1 MSEIKT
7 TVVNID
13 TEPSVKSIQSY
24 RKEIENLTDQL
35 LNLESGTKEYTAVL
49 QKAANMTNELND
61 ITKEVNDSSLDFGAQ
76 MGNLATV
83 GAAVTGG
90 MTAATGAMS
99 MFGIESEGTVKAMA
113 KMQNL
118 MGITQGLQAMGD
130 GGVKAF
136 KALKTGIGSA
146 KIGFHGLKGAIAA
159 TGIGLL
165 VIALGV
171 VVANFEEI
179 KAALDPGLTNAIE
192 KVKDV
197 FTGVMG
203 VIKNFFKSIGTAIG
217 ALLKGD
223 FDGMK
228 AAFAQSINME
238 GAYLG
243 AIQDKKDEAAA
254 EKAAAQKVLDDAEKE
269 ELKKQAGE
277 RYKILQE
284 QLKKE
289 RELIDKWKREVEDK
303 NRDDQA
309 NEELRLQEEYDER
322 LALMTKHGEDTTMLT
337 AQFEQDKL
345 DLADKYKLKQEA
357 ADKKAA
363 QDKLDATKKLIDD
376 TIDILEQG
384 YLKEDNKLRQSYID
398 GNITKEKYEAEQAKV
413 ELERA
418 EARVQSL
425 KKLLEDD
432 QLTADQRLL
441 IETTLANAI
450 AALQAKQIKS
460 KESVVVVE
468 KKLDDHRL
476 DNAIKVAGAL
486 KGVLD
491 AASNL
496 AEEGSQEQKNL
507 QIASTI
513 VGSIMSAAAA
523 FAGITAKTGGW
534 GIALAAVTAATT
546 LATGFASVKKM
557 AAVPIGDK
565 GASSTPAMP
574 AINFNSASALNDPTL
589 NTNSRNIVG
598 NAEAESGM
606 ANQKVYVVE
615 SDIKDA
621 GKRVS
626 VAEAE
631 NSF

>member
-13 TEPSVKSIQSY
+13 TEPSVKSVQSY

-228 AAFAQSINME
+228 AAFAQSIDME
-238 GAYLG
+238 DAYLG

-269 ELKKQAGE
+269 ELKKQADE

-376 TIDILEQG
+376 TIDTLEQG
-384 YLKEDNKLRQSYID
+384 YLEEDNILRQSYID
-398 GNITKEKYEAEQAKV
+398 GDITKEKYEAEQAKV

-418 EARVQSL
+418 EVRVQSL

-486 KGVLD
+486 KGILD

-523 FAGITAKTGGW
+523 FSGITAKTGGW

>member
-13 TEPSVKSIQSY
+13 TEPSVKSVQSY

-228 AAFAQSINME
+228 AAFAQSIDME
-238 GAYLG
+238 DAYLG

-269 ELKKQAGE
+269 ELKKQADE

-345 DLADKYKLKQEA
+345 DLANKYKLKQEE
-357 ADKKAA
+357 ADKKVA
-363 QDKLDATKKLIDD
+363 QDKLNATKKLIDD

-384 YLKEDNKLRQSYID
+384 YLEEDNKLRQSYID
-398 GNITKEKYEAEQAKV
+398 GEITKEIYEAKQAEV
-413 ELERA
+413 EVQRA

-450 AALQAKQIKS
+450 AALQDKQIKS

-486 KGVLD
+486 KGILD
-491 AASNL
+491 AASDL

-523 FAGITAKTGGW
+523 FAGITAQTGGW